1 MGKLPPSTQQ
11 VLHLAPCIGN
21 QFALVTL
28 AIVSEQSQIETAA
41 CLWKALQEGLIL
53 PIGDVYK
60 FYVGQETLAG
70 TSENQQTVTY
80 ESLHNRVQQAAYS
93 LTPDHQ
99 KQTTHL
105 KIG

>member
-1 MGKLPPSTQQ
+1 MGKLPLSTQQ
-11 VLHLAPCIGN
+11 VLQLAACIGN

-70 TSENQQTVTY
+70 TSENQQTI
-80 ESLHNRVQQAAYS
+80 EFLHNRVQQAAYS
-93 LTPDHQ
+93 LIPDHQ

>member
-1 MGKLPPSTQQ
+1 MGKLPPSTQK
-11 VLHLAPCIGN
+11 VLQLAACIGN

-41 CLWKALQEGLIL
+41 CLWKALQEGSIL

-70 TSENQQTVTY
+70 TSENQQSVTY
-80 ESLHNRVQQAAYS
+80 EFLHNRVQQAAYS
-93 LTPDHQ
+93 LIPDHQ

>member
-1 MGKLPPSTQQ
+1 LGKLPPSTQK
-11 VLHLAPCIGN
+11 VLQLAACIGN

-41 CLWKALQEGLIL
+41 CLWKALQEGSIL

-80 ESLHNRVQQAAYS
+80 EFLHNRVQQAAYS
-93 LTPDHQ
+93 LIPDHQ

>member
-1 MGKLPPSTQQ
+1 LGKLPPSTQK
-11 VLHLAPCIGN
+11 VLQLAACIGN
-21 QFALVTL
+21 QCALVTL

-41 CLWKALQEGLIL
+41 CLWKALQEGSIL

-80 ESLHNRVQQAAYS
+80 EFLHNRIQQAAYS
-93 LTPDHQ
+93 LIPDHQ